1 MGYVLSHVGDSQC
14 LPLMEAAV
22 EARTELAPGL
32 PGSRELLYLDLA
44 LEDQVG
50 GGLGGWLCASVFTRK
65 SLGLQLRCLQCK
77 CLL

>member
-1 MGYVLSHVGDSQC
+1 MSHLGDSQL

-22 EARTELAPGL
+22 EARVELAPSL

-50 GGLGGWLCASVFTRK
+50 TGGWMVVAWWWLEW
-65 SLGLQLRCLQCK
+65 LG
-77 CLL
+77 